1 MKMRNMLLTA
11 LVAMLVAV
19 GCAGSQTQEST
30 GEYIDDA
37 AISTKVKSKLLVDK
51 DASGMDIKV
60 ETFKGIVQLSGF
72 VESEQEKLRAGE
84 IAEGIDGVRRV
95 ENRISVR
102 GT

>member
-1 MKMRNMLLTA
+1 MNKRNTVFAVLASL
-11 LVAMLVAV
+11 LVAA
-19 GCAGSQTQEST
+19 GCAGNATQEST

-72 VESEQEKLRAGE
+72 VDSETERQRAGQ
-84 IAEGIDGVRRV
+84 IAAGIDGVRRV

-102 GT
+102 GS

>member
-1 MKMRNMLLTA
+1 MRKRNLLFAALATL
-11 LVAMLVAV
+11 LVAA
-19 GCAGSQTQEST
+19 GCAGNATQEST
-30 GEYIDDA
+30 GEYLDDA

-51 DASGMDIKV
+51 DASGIDIKV

-72 VESEQEKLRAGE
+72 VDSETEKERAGQ
-84 IAEGIDGVRRV
+84 IARNVDGVKRV

>member
-1 MKMRNMLLTA
+1 MNKRNYVYAA
-11 LVAMLVAV
+11 LVTLLVAV
-19 GCAGSQTQEST
+19 GCAGNKTQEST

-72 VESEQEKLRAGE
+72 VDSETEKQRAGQ
-84 IAEGIDGVRRV
+84 IAAGIDGVKHV

-102 GT
+102 GS